1 MINNDKA
8 PSILAINNDDIW
20 VIILTVEQKVV
31 SVVKEA
37 PAKAP
42 AGLGNPAPL
51 GLMGFGMTT
60 ILLCMKLAGLIPAES
75 LGMIVAMGIFYGGI
89 AQIFAGWME
98 FHKGNTFA
106 GTAFTSFGLFWILFI
121 AIQLLPKL
129 GLTAAVDGHSMGA
142 LIGVWG
148 LFVAYMFIGTL
159 NKPRAF
165 QVVFGSAA
173 LLFFIIAAGDYTG
186 DATIKTVGGYVGI
199 FCGFSAFYLAMADIL
214 NEAYGKKILPIG

>member
-1 MINNDKA
+1 MINNDIA

-37 PAKAP
+37 PAMAA

-75 LGMIVAMGIFYGGI
+75 LGMVVAMGIFYGGI
-89 AQIFAGWME
+89 AQVIAGWLE
-98 FHKGNTFA
+98 YHKGNSFA
-106 GTAFTSFGLFWILFI
+106 GLAFTSFGLFWILFI

-129 GLTAAVDGHSMGA
+129 GLTAVVDGHSMGA
-142 LIGVWG
+142 LVGVWG
-148 LFVAYMFIGTL
+148 LFVTYMFIATL
-159 NKPRAF
+159 KKPKIF
-165 QVVFGSAA
+165 QVIFGSAA
-173 LLFFIIAAGDYTG
+173 VLFFLVAAADYTG
-186 DATIKTVGGYVGI
+186 DPTIKLIGGYEGI
-199 FCGFSAFYLAMADIL
+199 FCGFTAFYLAMAEIL
-214 NEAYGKKILPIG
+214 NEAYGKKILPMG